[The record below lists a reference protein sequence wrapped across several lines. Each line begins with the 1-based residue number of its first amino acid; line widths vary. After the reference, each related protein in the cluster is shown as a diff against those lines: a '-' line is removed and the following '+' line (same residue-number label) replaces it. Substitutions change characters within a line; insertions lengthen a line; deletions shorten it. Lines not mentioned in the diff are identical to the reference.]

1 MEPNLL
7 CKKFGWFMVF
17 LWMAFSV
24 KATGQMGDFFLMGGE
39 KWVLLGKPIETDTV
53 LAARVRAFLPDN
65 ISWSTG
71 NWTGYTATWALEDSC
86 LVLQQIEVYLYDEQ
100 THEES
105 TQAFTPRALKKVFR
119 PYYKRGA
126 IKARWYSGTLR
137 LGKGKLIYYE
147 HSGYERYHEREQ
159 LLTFRQGR
167 LCESHTYHN
176 FKKEGLSL
184 LEGVGD
190 IGRNFPWDRFPEY
203 KGKRLTFTLSDCVFH
218 PDTCRTAYGFN
229 RLKDVKVDFVKV
241 QSVEGFIEDEKHP
254 VIQALR
260 SAILTNAYEMYV
272 IHGKKRM
279 FPDRCCLVISEER
292 AFPKDTAQCPYEV
305 KLTVNDDHTEAVYS
319 LTNYTADPIFLVIG
333 ECQHELDARSYCYI
347 YTKGKPSGDVW
358 FKEGESFFTIG
369 YVGDSSGRN
378 IVKVAPQ
385 QTHRVVIPLRRWLS
399 AQPFRLVSVSRIFYN
414 WKGHPRVNRVER
426 IRKLGEKR

>member
-1 MEPNLL
+1 MIAYETESVVQ
-7 CKKFGWFMVF
+7 KVWAIHRTFMDGYF
-17 LWMAFSV
+17 REGYRADGRLPS
-24 KATGQMGDFFLMGGE
+24 DGGE
-39 KWVLLGKPIETDTV
+39 KWVLLGKPIETDTA

-86 LVLQQIEVYLYDEQ
+86 LVLQQIEVDLYDEQ

-105 TQAFTPRALKKVFR
+105 TQAFTPKSLKKVFR
-119 PYYKRGA
+119 PYYKRGL
-126 IKARWYSGTLR
+126 IKASWYSGTLR

-203 KGKRLTFTLSDCVFH
+203 KGKRLTFTLSDFVFQ
-218 PDTCRTAYGFN
+218 PDTCRSDYGFN

-241 QSVEGFIEDEKHP
+241 QSEEGFIEDEKHP
-254 VIQALR
+254 VVQALR
-260 SAILTNAYEMYV
+260 SAVLVNAYEMYV
-272 IHGKKRM
+272 INGKKRM

-319 LTNYTADPIFLVIG
+319 LTNYTAEPLILLIG
-333 ECQHELDARSYCYI
+333 ICHSVFDARSYCGI
-347 YTKGKPSGDVW
+347 YTKEKPSDIYM
-358 FKEGESFFTIG
+358 KDGESFVIPWCLG
-369 YVGDSSGRN
+369 NNHGVV
-378 IVKVAPQ
+378 VKPQ
-385 QTHRVVIPLRRWLS
+385 QMYRAVIPLHRWQS
-399 AQPFRLVSVSRIFYN
+399 AQPFQLVSMSHILYT
-414 WKGHPRVNRVER
+414 WKRLFRVNRVER
-426 IRKLGEKR
+426 ILNLI